1 MRAADN
7 AVAAVILAAGASA
20 RLGRPKQLLT
30 LDGQTLLRRT
40 VEAATKAGCA
50 PVLVVLGAHAEQF
63 SGEIVALAGSIQV
76 IVNEKWSKGMGTSL
90 ASGVAAL
97 EGAAPNVRAAV
108 VLLCDQPHVSAEVVR
123 ALVEAF
129 FVSGKP
135 VVASEYGGVRGAPCL
150 FARSLF
156 PELAALSGDM
166 GARKIIARQAVEH
179 VAVVPFAG
187 GQEDVDTPDDW
198 RRVAGKGAAGE
209 P

>member
-1 MRAADN
+1 MPADD
-7 AVAAVILAAGASA
+7 AIAAVILAAGASS

-50 PVLVVLGAHAEQF
+50 PVIVVLGAHAEQLA
-63 SGEIVALAGSIQV
+63 GEVGAAAGSIQV
-76 IVNEKWSKGMGTSL
+76 IINEKWSEGMGTSL
-90 ASGVAAL
+90 ASGIAAL
-97 EGAAPNVRAAV
+97 EAAAPNVRAAV
-108 VLLCDQPHVSAEVVR
+108 VLLCDQPHVSADVVR
-123 ALVEAF
+123 ALVETF
-129 FVSGKP
+129 SVSNNP

-156 PELAALSGDM
+156 PELAALSGDV
-166 GARKIIARQAVEH
+166 GARKIIARQDAEQ

-198 RRVAGKGAAGE
+198 RRVAGNGAAGE